1 MHPFASGPSRT
12 SPLNHLDRN
21 GRELHVLAAHERHQP
36 GYENPGKIVQVL
48 MEEISRGQRVRRY
61 LDFYAI

>member
-1 MHPFASGPSRT
+1 M
-12 SPLNHLDRN
+12 
-21 GRELHVLAAHERHQP
+21 LAAHERHQP
-36 GYENPGKIVQVL
+36 GYENAGKIVQVL